1 MKALDALKFTTRVD
15 AHPDGVKRETTWSA
29 LAGFEYV
36 GLRID
41 GRTTFPEDPDDRVK
55 TWSVNLSLRP
65 GAALLLADYCTDW
78 PSGQVPLLRLIV
90 ESEGRPPEVISPSS
104 ARIAPPWHLRDAAN
118 QFVKNI
124 CQLDINGGEMCYYVA
139 SDQLSQLLRVAAL
152 HVLEPLFVRYT

>member
-65 GAALLLADYCTDW
+65 GAALGVFSTVGKSVIQVEIAVIQAELRAVGNLRSPHIGIGAD
-78 PSGQVPLLRLIV
+78 
-90 ESEGRPPEVISPSS
+90 PE
-104 ARIAPPWHLRDAAN
+104 A
-118 QFVKNI
+118 
-124 CQLDINGGEMCYYVA
+124 
-139 SDQLSQLLRVAAL
+139 
-152 HVLEPLFVRYT
+152 